1 METTQKSGNHSK
13 KVETIQKKVETIQ
26 KKVETTQKKWKPLYE
41 IQTKLGGLHENRNS

>member
-1 METTQKSGNHSK
+1 METTQKKWKPLKKSGNHSK
-13 KVETIQKKVETIQ
+13 KVETTQ

>member
-1 METTQKSGNHSK
+1 MKTTQKK
-13 KVETIQKKVETIQ
+13 WKPL

>member
-1 METTQKSGNHSK
+1 MKTTQKSGNHSK
-13 KVETIQKKVETIQ
+13 KWKPL

>member
-13 KVETIQKKVETIQ
+13 KVETTQKKW
-26 KKVETTQKKWKPLYE
+26 KPLKKKWKPLYE

>member
-1 METTQKSGNHSK
+1 METTQKK
-13 KVETIQKKVETIQ
+13 WKPL

>member
-1 METTQKSGNHSK
+1 MLKWKPLKKSRNHSK
-13 KVETIQKKVETIQ
+13 KVETTQ

>member
-1 METTQKSGNHSK
+1 VLKWKPLKKSRNHSKKSGNHS
-13 KVETIQKKVETIQ
+13 

>member
-1 METTQKSGNHSK
+1 VKTTQKK
-13 KVETIQKKVETIQ
+13 WKPL

>member
-1 METTQKSGNHSK
+1 METTQKKWKPLKKVETTQKSGNHS
-13 KVETIQKKVETIQ
+13 

>member
-13 KVETIQKKVETIQ
+13 KWKPLKKSGNHS

>member
-1 METTQKSGNHSK
+1 MLKWKPLKKVETTQKK
-13 KVETIQKKVETIQ
+13 WKPL

>member
-13 KVETIQKKVETIQ
+13 KSGNHS

>member
-1 METTQKSGNHSK
+1 MLKWKPLKKSRNHSKKSGNHS
-13 KVETIQKKVETIQ
+13 

>member
-1 METTQKSGNHSK
+1 VETTQKK
-13 KVETIQKKVETIQ
+13 WKPL

>member
-1 METTQKSGNHSK
+1 MKTTQKSGN
-13 KVETIQKKVETIQ
+13 TQKKWKPL

>member
-1 METTQKSGNHSK
+1 METTQKKWKPLEKSGNHS
-13 KVETIQKKVETIQ
+13 

>member
-1 METTQKSGNHSK
+1 METTQK
-13 KVETIQKKVETIQ
+13 KVETTQKKVETTQ